1 MMGVLPAAVCVLA
14 VAAPAHTEGRRIPAA
29 GAPAAQVAHAIAS
42 QIINSSPDAQKEF
55 RRWGYGQSIILDAMM
70 MASEQLGEDFM
81 TVPRSNSSAGDTAT
95 VMSAWVNPLLDGF
108 LELGQP
114 AHDLA
119 AGRVPPSTGGDKAIG
134 DHIGLFPHAYLHR
147 AVYYAGAN
155 SSRPAPLHYDRALDV
170 VVARTTVDDFIL
182 KWPIRW
188 TDGTITR
195 DQPGD
200 DGMDA
205 IGWFNT
211 SSHNFVWGDDAY
223 MGLTLPARM
232 ILAGLDT
239 EDFKYAQ
246 LCAKQS
252 HLSVTHLRDAAD
264 ELLWHGV
271 DAKAGKHSCCKWGR
285 ANGWT
290 LMMQAE
296 VLDALSQSA
305 WPGANGAVKAGKAAF
320 VKHCNAL
327 AKVQSNDGRWHQVL
341 TNRSTYLES
350 SGTAMYALRTIF
362 ASQAVVAI
370 ICDAAHKVIR
380 IGHYT
385 LARCGAGTSW
395 RWLWASIAG
404 GWTPPSSALWW
415 SMRGLA

>member
-1 MMGVLPAAVCVLA
+1 
-14 VAAPAHTEGRRIPAA
+14 
-29 GAPAAQVAHAIAS
+29 
-42 QIINSSPDAQKEF
+42 
-55 RRWGYGQSIILDAMM
+55 
-70 MASEQLGEDFM
+70 
-81 TVPRSNSSAGDTAT
+81 
-95 VMSAWVNPLLDGF
+95 
-108 LELGQP
+108 
-114 AHDLA
+114 
-119 AGRVPPSTGGDKAIG
+119 
-134 DHIGLFPHAYLHR
+134 
-147 AVYYAGAN
+147 
-155 SSRPAPLHYDRALDV
+155 LHYDRAVDV
-170 VVARTTVDDFIL
+170 EVARTTIDDFIL

-200 DGMDA
+200 NGMDA

-239 EDFKYAQ
+239 KDFKYAQ

-252 HLSVTHLRDAAD
+252 RLSVAHLRDAED

-296 VLDALSQSA
+296 VLDALSHSA
-305 WPGANGAVKAGKAAF
+305 WSGAGTAVKIGKAAF
-320 VKHCNAL
+320 VKHCDAL

-350 SGTAMYALRTIF
+350 SGTAMYIVAMALGIDRGWLD
-362 ASQAVVAI
+362 ASKFSAVLESAWSGLSTQILENGLVEG
-370 ICDAAHKVIR
+370 ICDVR
-380 IGHYT
+380 IPLHHS
-385 LARCGAGTSW
+385 L
-395 RWLWASIAG
+395 
-404 GWTPPSSALWW
+404 SALKHT
-415 SMRGLA
+415 ANTH